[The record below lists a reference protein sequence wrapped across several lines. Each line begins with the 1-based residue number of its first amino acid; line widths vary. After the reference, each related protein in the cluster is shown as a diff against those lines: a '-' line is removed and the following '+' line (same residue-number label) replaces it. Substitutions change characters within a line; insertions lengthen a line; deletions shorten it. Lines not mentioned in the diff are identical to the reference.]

1 MAATHTDIT
10 PEASQHCGTVSETYT
25 DFIPFDVQKLTLMK
39 IKAGGFEQE
48 FLSEPTTPTNIP
60 PTLDF
65 PPLRSNHQA
74 GSMHS
79 SVARRSSRQVSSSSR
94 RSSSFLASHRSKM
107 SMELTSQAEGKFF
120 ALMDLMS
127 TASRE
132 ASSLKES
139 WARIIA
145 ERDALAREREEL
157 EIRVEEVTE
166 TLDRTQS
173 EHQHHGHEHGER
185 KRQVEKLLLELTAAL
200 TAVSD
205 HKKRAADQD
214 RELERVRTTEAEHHT
229 INTNSVV

>member
-1 MAATHTDIT
+1 MAATQTRTSINDIT
-10 PEASQHCGTVSETYT
+10 PEASRPCGNVGETYT
-25 DFIPFDVQKLTLMK
+25 DFIPLDIQKLTLMK

-48 FLSEPTTPTNIP
+48 FLSEPTTPTTIP

-65 PPLRSNHQA
+65 PPLRSH
-74 GSMHS
+74 H
-79 SVARRSSRQVSSSSR
+79 SSRQVSSSSR

-214 RELERVRTTEAEHHT
+214 RELERVSTSQATFT
-229 INTNSVV
+229 YN

>member
-79 SVARRSSRQVSSSSR
+79 SASR

>member
-1 MAATHTDIT
+1 MAATQTRTSINDIT
-10 PEASQHCGTVSETYT
+10 PEASRPCGNVGETYT
-25 DFIPFDVQKLTLMK
+25 DFIPLDIQKLTLMK

-48 FLSEPTTPTNIP
+48 FLSEPTTPTTIP

-65 PPLRSNHQA
+65 PPLRSHHQA
-74 GSMHS
+74 GGMHS
-79 SVARRSSRQVSSSSR
+79 SMSRRSSRQVSSSSR

-214 RELERVRTTEAEHHT
+214 RELERVSTSQATFT
-229 INTNSVV
+229 FN